1 MIKYSVT
8 KSDKTLNGEVA
19 LSPNKPMNYKYLV
32 FRILKS
38 SNLTQRITTE
48 SEDAR
53 ILDKNLLNEG
63 IKKNKGTSAKAIR
76 HIRSFISYFGGE
88 WVMSSS
94 DIIKDNSFVKI
105 AKVLQKFGL
114 NVSYEERSGRPPYK
128 IVGKN
133 LKGKILR
140 VDSSI
145 NSKVIESKLLLSP
158 SLSFEMIQE
167 LKEHIIQSGYVEMT
181 LRALQYLGVNTD
193 WKEEEILVEHESS
206 DGSQLVIESD
216 WSMAS
221 YWYEM
226 VALAQKGTI
235 EIKGLNYESF
245 QCDSVVKDIFKELG
259 VDTQMLAESI
269 KIKRKG
275 KVVKKLS
282 HDFSNYPDLVP
293 AVVATCVC
301 MDIPFRITGIESL
314 RLKESDR
321 LVSLQTELKKVGAN
335 LIIDKHDNK
344 ETLTFDGKTKFKGIK
359 QLDFNTHN
367 DHRMALA
374 LTPICLKG
382 IPITI
387 ENPWITNKSYTT
399 FWDDLKKV
407 GFEVIS

>member
-38 SNLTQRITTE
+38 SNLTQHITTE

-63 IKKNKGTSAKAIR
+63 IKKNRGTSAKAIR

-158 SLSFEMIQE
+158 SLSPEMIQE
-167 LKEHIIQSGYVEMT
+167 LKEQIIQSG
-181 LRALQYLGVNTD
+181 
-193 WKEEEILVEHESS
+193 
-206 DGSQLVIESD
+206 
-216 WSMAS
+216 
-221 YWYEM
+221 
-226 VALAQKGTI
+226 
-235 EIKGLNYESF
+235 
-245 QCDSVVKDIFKELG
+245 
-259 VDTQMLAESI
+259 
-269 KIKRKG
+269 
-275 KVVKKLS
+275 
-282 HDFSNYPDLVP
+282 
-293 AVVATCVC
+293 
-301 MDIPFRITGIESL
+301 
-314 RLKESDR
+314 
-321 LVSLQTELKKVGAN
+321 
-335 LIIDKHDNK
+335 
-344 ETLTFDGKTKFKGIK
+344 
-359 QLDFNTHN
+359 
-367 DHRMALA
+367 
-374 LTPICLKG
+374 
-382 IPITI
+382 
-387 ENPWITNKSYTT
+387 
-399 FWDDLKKV
+399 
-407 GFEVIS
+407 

>member
-63 IKKNKGTSAKAIR
+63 IKKNRGTSAKAIR

-158 SLSFEMIQE
+158 SLSSEMIQE
-167 LKEHIIQSGYVEMT
+167 LKGHIIQSGYVEMT

-259 VDTQMLAESI
+259 VDTQMSAESI

-301 MDIPFRITGIESL
+301 MDIPFRLTGIESL
-314 RLKESDR
+314 RLKEPDR
-321 LVSLQTELKKVGAN
+321 LVTLQTELKKVGAN
-335 LIIDKHDNK
+335 LVVEKQENK
-344 ETLTFDGKTKFKGIK
+344 EILIFDGKTKFKGIK
-359 QLDFNTHN
+359 QLED
-367 DHRMALA
+367 R
-374 LTPICLKG
+374 
-382 IPITI
+382 
-387 ENPWITNKSYTT
+387 KS
-399 FWDDLKKV
+399 V
-407 GFEVIS
+407 V